1 MSQNYKYM
9 AQLCYHILRCY
20 VILVGMNVTRIKSD
34 PIHPSRKAMM
44 TTPTRAIGQGMCRV
58 LRFGLPVLLTLALS
72 QGPGRA
78 KEIPVDGFESS
89 LTWEADNPTD
99 GVILTIVQ
107 TNVTEGAH
115 ALLVTFTN
123 RGNEKV
129 VIHQA
134 ANQDLTSISSLVLD
148 AMNPQTK
155 AVDVAIALQTGP
167 KWAWFESRP
176 VSLQPGINKNVHF
189 DLIGKAFKSD
199 RTEGLGAG
207 LEYTDALTN
216 LTQLQR
222 TSILIY
228 IGDADKLAVY
238 LDNVRWEQ
246 PGSAATPTAP
256 AISNP
261 GEAVEKSAP
270 LAPTAAPVEM
280 LANGNFAAGLNNWVL
295 EQSEG
300 ATGRME
306 CVPEGPD
313 GAAALRIQVLMI
325 APKAYHLQLYQTG
338 PHIEKSRTYELTF
351 WAKSDRDGGIKVNCM
366 MNHEPWE
373 HHTQELL
380 PLSTEWKQLHF
391 RFATPW
397 SDNNVRISF
406 TDLGA
411 TVGQTYWLA
420 KCSLVPVSDS
430 TTSHATAPGT
440 AGPAAPGTPFV
451 WKGDCS
457 SEAAFVYSHHQT
469 IPGHYEYLPDP
480 QDPARG
486 IVFMG
491 HLTPDF
497 KTADPEKFHLHPEIY
512 FDHFV
517 PGNIT
522 VSFDVKV
529 DDLSPSELGPYGTNP
544 WLNLVTLFDE
554 TTVAG
559 GTLFHPSVM
568 VNLVGSPGNY
578 RLQAY
583 SMDAHGAGT
592 FYQKIAEGPVFP
604 AGKWVTVRV
613 ETDVKTNQVHVYQDD
628 ALASAGPYLGK
639 PGLAGAHMG
648 LYANRKMTQ
657 ATVFNSNINIRVGN

>member
-1 MSQNYKYM
+1 MI
-9 AQLCYHILRCY
+9 A
-20 VILVGMNVTRIKSD
+20 
-34 PIHPSRKAMM
+34 
-44 TTPTRAIGQGMCRV
+44 TPTRATGQGIRRV
-58 LRFGLPVLLTLALS
+58 FHFGLLTLLGLALS
-72 QGPGRA
+72 QCPGQA

-99 GVILTIVQ
+99 GAVLTVVQ

-115 ALLVTFTN
+115 ALWVTFTN
-123 RGNEKV
+123 QGKEKV

-148 AMNPQTK
+148 AINPQTI

-167 KWAWFESRP
+167 KWEWFESQP
-176 VSLQPGINKNVHF
+176 VSLKPGINKNVHF
-189 DLIGKAFKSD
+189 ALTGKTFKSD
-199 RTEGLGAG
+199 RTEMLGAG

-222 TSILIY
+222 INILIY
-228 IGDADKLAVY
+228 IGNADKLDVY
-238 LDNVRWEQ
+238 LDNVRWERS
-246 PGSAATPTAP
+246 GSAATPTSP
-256 AISNP
+256 ASDTA
-261 GEAVEKSAP
+261 GEAVEKPATFA
-270 LAPTAAPVEM
+270 LTATPAEM
-280 LANGNFAAGLNNWVL
+280 LVNGNFAAGLTNWVL
-295 EQSEG
+295 EQTEG

-313 GAAALRIQVLMI
+313 GQAALRLQVLTI

-338 PHIEKSRTYELTF
+338 PHIEKGRTYVLTF
-351 WAKSDRDGGIKVNCM
+351 WARSDRDSNLKVNCM

-380 PLSTEWKQLHF
+380 PLSTEWKELHF

-420 KCSLVPVSDS
+420 KCSLAPVSEI
-430 TTSHATAPGT
+430 TTSAATAPAT
-440 AGPAAPGTPFV
+440 AGSAAPGTPFV

-469 IPGHYEYLPDP
+469 IPGHYEYLR
-480 QDPARG
+480 DPADPGRG
-486 IVFMG
+486 IVFAG

-497 KTADPEKFHLHPEIY
+497 KTADREKFHLHPEIY
-512 FDHFV
+512 FDHFI
-517 PGNIT
+517 PGNII
-522 VSFDVKV
+522 VSFEVKV
-529 DDLSPSELGPYGTNP
+529 DDLMPAELGPYGENP
-544 WLNLVTLFDE
+544 WLNVVTIFDE

-559 GTLFHPSVM
+559 GSFFHPSVM
-568 VNLVGSPGNY
+568 VNLVGVPGHY
-578 RLQAY
+578 RLEAY
-583 SMDAHGAGT
+583 SMNPAGAGT
-592 FYQKIAEGPVFP
+592 FYPQIEGGPVFP
-604 AGKWVTVRV
+604 TGEWATVRV
-613 ETDVKTNQVHVYQDD
+613 EVNVKTKQVQVYQNNL
-628 ALASAGPYLGK
+628 LASAGPYLGK

-648 LYANRKMTQ
+648 LYANHKMSR

>member
-1 MSQNYKYM
+1 MI
-9 AQLCYHILRCY
+9 A
-20 VILVGMNVTRIKSD
+20 
-34 PIHPSRKAMM
+34 A
-44 TTPTRAIGQGMCRV
+44 PTRAIGQGIRRV
-58 LRFGLPVLLTLALS
+58 LRFGLLALLGLALS
-72 QGPGRA
+72 QCPGRA

-89 LTWEADNPTD
+89 LTWEADNTTD
-99 GVILTIVQ
+99 GAVLTVVQ

-115 ALLVTFTN
+115 ALWVTFTN
-123 RGNEKV
+123 QGKDKV
-129 VIHQA
+129 VIHKA

-148 AMNPQTK
+148 AINPQTN
-155 AVDVAIALQTGP
+155 DLNVAIALQTGS
-167 KWAWFESRP
+167 KWEWFESQP
-176 VSLQPGINKNVHF
+176 VSLKPGINKNVHF
-189 DLIGKAFKSD
+189 DLTGKTFKSD
-199 RTEGLGAG
+199 RTERLGAG
-207 LEYTDALTN
+207 LEYADALTN

-222 TSILIY
+222 ISILIY
-228 IGDADKLAVY
+228 IGGADKVGVY

-246 PGSAATPTAP
+246 SGSAATPTTP
-256 AISNP
+256 AMNNT
-261 GEAVEKSAP
+261 GEAVEKPATFA
-270 LAPTAAPVEM
+270 LTAAPVEM
-280 LANGNFAAGLNNWVL
+280 LVNGNFAAGLTNWVL
-295 EQSEG
+295 EQTDG

-313 GAAALRIQVLMI
+313 GKAALRVQVLTI

-338 PHIEKSRTYELTF
+338 PHIEKGQTYVLTF
-351 WAKSDRDGGIKVNCM
+351 WAKSDRDSNIKVNCM

-380 PLSTEWKQLHF
+380 PLSTEWKELHF

-420 KCSLVPVSDS
+420 KCSLVPVSEI
-430 TTSHATAPGT
+430 TTSAATAPAT
-440 AGPAAPGTPFV
+440 AGSAAPGTPFV

-486 IVFMG
+486 IVFAG

-497 KTADPEKFHLHPEIY
+497 KTADPEKFHMHPEIY
-512 FDHFV
+512 FDHFI

-529 DDLSPSELGPYGTNP
+529 DDLAPSELGPYGENP
-544 WLNLVTLFDE
+544 WLNVVTIFDE

-559 GTLFHPSVM
+559 GTFFHPSVM

-592 FYQKIAEGPVFP
+592 FYEKIAEGPIFP
-604 AGKWVTVRV
+604 TGKWVKVRV

-648 LYANRKMTQ
+648 LYANRKMTR
-657 ATVFNSNINIRVGN
+657 ATVFNSNIYIRVGN